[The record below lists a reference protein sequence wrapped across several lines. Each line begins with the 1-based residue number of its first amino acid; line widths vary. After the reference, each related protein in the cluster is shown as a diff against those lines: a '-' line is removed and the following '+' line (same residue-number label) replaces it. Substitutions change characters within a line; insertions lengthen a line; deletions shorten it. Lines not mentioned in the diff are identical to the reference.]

1 MKDQAHL
8 ECASLFTHGIYLH
21 VHVIYT
27 YIYIYLYIYIYTL
40 YTVVYPQYGYSTR
53 EHGDG
58 VDSGVANFQTKLC
71 EQHVIY
77 TTYCFGNV
85 KARGSGCEFDSLTND
100 KMF

>member
-1 MKDQAHL
+1 MCK
-8 ECASLFTHGIYLH
+8 SVYTWNIFTC
-21 VHVIYT
+21 T
-27 YIYIYLYIYIYTL
+27 CYIYILCIL
-40 YTVVYPQYGYSTR
+40 HVVYPQDGYSNR
-53 EHGDG
+53 EHDDG

-85 KARGSGCEFDSLTND
+85 KARGSGCEFAGLTND